1 MALFHQF
8 AYKKFGILPFDSP
21 AGKQVDHKEY
31 DSYIKMLFLKKGSQ
45 LTVDFSSY
53 KLLQDALI
61 FINVNQW
68 YEINSQYASSGSL
81 IYYNR
86 DFYCVEIHDKEV
98 SCDGIL
104 YNNVFEF
111 PVVHL
116 SKDQSGQVQQILN
129 EIMQEAKN
137 DEHCMEEMLRIL
149 LKKMIIMSTRIWK
162 KSHTIISVDERQDV
176 EFLRKFSQLVEL
188 NFKRLHTVADYANL
202 LSLSPKILHKRIT
215 KTGTASPN
223 ELIKER
229 IILEAKRLL
238 AHTTLSVKEIG
249 YALGYEDPAY
259 FVRLFTNQAATSP
272 ADFRKQYKFQNGEKV
287 Q

>member
-1 MALFHQF
+1 MSLFHQF
-8 AYKKFGILPFDSP
+8 VYKKFGILPFDSP
-21 AGKQVDHKEY
+21 AGKPVNHQEY
-31 DSYIKMLFLKKGSQ
+31 DPYIKILFLKKGSQ
-45 LTVDFSSY
+45 LTVDFSRY
-53 KLLQDALI
+53 KLLQDALV

-68 YEINSQYASSGSL
+68 YEINPQSASSGSL

-104 YNNVFEF
+104 YNNVFEI

-116 SKDQSGQVQQILN
+116 SKEQSDQVQHILK
-129 EIMQEAKN
+129 EIIQEAKN
-137 DEHCMEEMLRIL
+137 DEPAMEEMLRIL
-149 LKKMIIMSTRIWK
+149 LKKLIIISTRIWK
-162 KSHTIISVDERQDV
+162 KSHVIVSAEARQDV

-188 NFKRLHTVADYANL
+188 HFKRLHTVADYANL
-202 LSLSPKILHKRIT
+202 LSLTPKILNKRIT
-215 KTGTASPN
+215 KTGTSAPN

-238 AHTTLSVKEIG
+238 AHTALSVKEIG

-259 FVRLFTNQAATSP
+259 FVRLFTKQAAVSP
-272 ADFRKQYKFQNGEKV
+272 ADFRKRYYIQNGKKV